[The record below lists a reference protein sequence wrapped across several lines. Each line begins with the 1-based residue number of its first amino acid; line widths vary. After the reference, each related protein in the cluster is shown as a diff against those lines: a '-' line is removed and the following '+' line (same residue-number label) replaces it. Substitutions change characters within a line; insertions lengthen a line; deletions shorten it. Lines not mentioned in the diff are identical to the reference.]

1 MSYSPRSGSA
11 APPPEAAG
19 RPHATD
25 VFAQW
30 ALEAL
35 RRNTGSVPIRIK
47 LADGAEVAPAH
58 GPAVATVTIK
68 RRSTLLQLLRN
79 PDVAFGE
86 AFISGDVEVEGDLVA
101 FLEAVFRAQ
110 DAAGGLRSHRPPT
123 SHSLEESR
131 SQIEHHY
138 DVGNDFYRLWLDD
151 QLVYTCAYFP
161 VPSATLEAAQVA
173 KMDLV
178 CRKLR
183 LRPGEHV
190 VEAGCGWG
198 ALATHMAQR
207 YGVSVTAYNISREQL
222 AYARE
227 RAAREGLGDRVAFVE
242 GDYRAIHGSADAFV
256 SVGMLEHVGPADYP
270 MLGKAIRRVLGEG
283 RGRGLLH
290 FIGRSRPHPLNP
302 WIVKRIFPGA
312 YPPTLVEAIGGV
324 LEPENLSVI
333 DVENLRLHY
342 ATTLDH
348 WRRRYMAAAD
358 EVRRMFDAPFERAWR
373 LYLSGSQAAF
383 MAGSLQLFQ
392 VVFAPANKNSIPWTR
407 GTAYEGDAPGR
418 FSGGWADGA
427 DPV

>member
-1 MSYSPRSGSA
+1 MNRSLRPGSA
-11 APPPEAAG
+11 MPPPEASG

-25 VFAQW
+25 VLAHW

-35 RRNTGSVPIRIK
+35 RRHTGSVPVRIR
-47 LADGAEVAPAH
+47 LADGTEVAPAH
-58 GPAVATVTIK
+58 GAAVAMVTIK
-68 RRSTLLQLLRN
+68 RRATLLQLLHN
-79 PDVAFGE
+79 PDLAFGE

-110 DAAGGLRSHRPPT
+110 DAAGGLRAHRVRS
-123 SHSLEESR
+123 SHSLKEAR
-131 SQIEHHY
+131 DQIHHHY

-161 VPSATLEAAQVA
+161 VPGATLEEAQVA

-183 LRPGEHV
+183 LRSGEHV

-198 ALATHMAQR
+198 ALAIHMARR
-207 YGVSVTAYNISREQL
+207 YGVSVTAYNISGEQV

-227 RAAREGLGDRVAFVE
+227 RAAREGVGDRVAFVE

-270 MLGKAIRRVLGEG
+270 MLGRVIRRVLGEG

-290 FIGRSRPHPLNP
+290 FIGRSRPGPLNP

-312 YPPTLVEAIGGV
+312 YPPTLVEAVAGV
-324 LEPENLSVI
+324 LEPENLAVV

-342 ATTLDH
+342 AATLDH
-348 WRRRYMAAAD
+348 WRRRYLAAAD
-358 EVRRMFDAPFERAWR
+358 DVRRMFDAPFERAWR

-383 MAGSLQLFQ
+383 LAGSLQLFQ
-392 VVFAPANKNSIPWTR
+392 VVFTPANKNSIPRTR
-407 GTAYEGDAPGR
+407 ETPGER
-418 FSGGWADGA
+418 GGPGGFSGGWADGA
-427 DPV
+427 DRV